1 MNEIDTEL
9 KNLLQSVFDDD
20 EFITCIFTQLK
31 KENLRKIMV
40 DYIKQ
45 KPQVTSE
52 EITLMAIEMKR
63 NN

>member
-9 KNLLQSVFDDD
+9 KNLLRSVFDDD

-31 KENLRKIMV
+31 KEKLRKIMV

>member
-9 KNLLQSVFDDD
+9 KNLLRSVFDDD

-31 KENLRKIMV
+31 KENLRKAMV
-40 DYIKQ
+40 DYIKE

-52 EITLMAIEMKR
+52 ETTLMAIEMKR